1 MDKEYTDIIHRC
13 FRCGWCK
20 LPTAYQDFNCP
31 AYLKY
36 RFESFASGGR
46 MWLIRAWINGEI
58 EPSERFKEILFSCV
72 TCKNCVEACALP
84 KIKDKLVDLFIAAR
98 QDLVEQ
104 GAIPPSVRD
113 YLKAVSVNGN
123 PYKIPQEQ
131 RGAWA
136 DGLGIERYED
146 QEYLLYVGDVGS
158 YDELGMKMAGSTA
171 RLLRSAG
178 LSFGILAEEETS
190 DGNDVRAVGEKG
202 LADYLAQANIGTFKD
217 KGVKKIITLSPH
229 GYNALKNVYPALGG
243 QFEVFH
249 YSQVLSSLPADR
261 IHAGRYEKKVTYHDP
276 CYLGRWN
283 NEYFAPRRLLGSIP
297 GLTLVEM
304 ERNMNNAL
312 CCGGGGG
319 NFFTDILGTGPD
331 LSSRARVRE
340 AIGAGAEIIAVA
352 CPQCYKMLDD
362 AVKDEGVQER
372 IRVKDIASILL
383 ESGPEGNPV

>member
-1 MDKEYTDIIHRC
+1 MDSEYTDIIHRC

-20 LPTAYQDFNCP
+20 LPTTYQDFNCP

-58 EPSERFKEILFSCV
+58 EASERFNQILFSCV
-72 TCKNCVEACALP
+72 TCRNCVEACALP
-84 KIKDKLVDLFIAAR
+84 KIKDKLVDIFIAAR
-98 QDLVEQ
+98 QDLVDQ
-104 GAIPPSVRD
+104 GNIPPAVRD
-113 YLKAVSVNGN
+113 YLKAMTVNGN
-123 PYKIPQEQ
+123 PYKMPQEQ

-136 DGLGIERYED
+136 EGLNIDRYED
-146 QEYLLYVGDVGS
+146 QEYLFYAGDVGS
-158 YDELGMKMAGSTA
+158 YDELGMKMARSTA
-171 RLLRSAG
+171 RLLKSAG

-190 DGNDVRAVGEKG
+190 DGNDVRAAGEKG
-202 LADYLAQANIGTFKD
+202 LADYLAQTNIETFNN

-229 GYNALKNVYPALGG
+229 GYNAFRNEYPALGG
-243 QFEVFH
+243 QFEVYH
-249 YSQVLSSLPADR
+249 YTQVLNSFLGDK
-261 IHAGRYEKKVTYHDP
+261 IHTGRYEKKVAYHDP

-283 NEYFAPRRLLGSIP
+283 QEYFAPRRILGSIP
-297 GLTLVEM
+297 GLKLAEM
-304 ERNMNNAL
+304 DRNMNNAL

-340 AIGAGAEIIAVA
+340 ALSTGAEVIAVA

-362 AVKDEGVQER
+362 AVKDEGVQDR
-372 IRVKDIASILL
+372 IRVSDIAGIIL
-383 ESGPEGNPV
+383 ESGMK